1 VPAARYDAAPVNWYV
16 VRQAAIGTGL
26 CAAVP
31 AFVLALPAAAPAAT
45 PEPGLWIG
53 TKGNVQQSFTVRAV
67 GSRRVVT
74 DLVLFC
80 GSVGFLSEESLRDPF
95 DARVLNVKRSGV
107 VKGWAGPG
115 EKPVRLGRRSA
126 VVDTYGYT
134 SGGCPESDFK
144 RIRVS
149 RGPTRPIQDGVYD
162 GESDPAYHLSFE
174 VVGGGTLLRDL
185 DGHAGVPDPTT
196 LTGYCGPAGDIG
208 SDARIAA
215 DGTFTS
221 DPGPPEGN
229 RDSRLIVTGMIA
241 GGGASGTYSYSAP
254 EHCVGDGPLTGSVA
268 FATTLTQAN
277 PHAIPPGSGG
287 EEPEP
292 PVETKPPPQQGYP
305 GPPEGSKDPDCIPSL
320 EVGPIKALAACFVAR
335 GQESESAGRVR
346 LNGID
351 LTPARPGVK
360 IRVNRRTFAVTST
373 GPVELRIGGLALLRD
388 KLEWRRPDA
397 VFEIDGKSD
406 AKDPGPDFK
415 TKNQNLFGLPVDGSA
430 KLELTDGKTVLTV
443 TVEVPDDGPLPKPLK
458 RLAGY
463 SGELRAAA
471 TNESGL
477 VLDGG
482 KLTFP
487 GLRAGFVE
495 IQGAELAISLS
506 GSSYHFDGKAT
517 VFPFRFNRIGFEGT
531 LGIGFGDGYFKLG
544 LAAEQL
550 NRALVY
556 GFFLQKVGLELQIN
570 PFGLMGSAGVTF
582 GPQFRLGGDLISA
595 ARLDGSLQYLS
606 GGDAEPA
613 SVELAGALE
622 LAEADAADGK
632 VTVKSD
638 ATIDAEGTFKF
649 EVAGYGLEGKLD
661 GWFDGLRAFNVEGGV
676 ELSIPGPNGSGD
688 AVLSTRGVGACRH
701 GFGPDVGFGYT
712 WGEGIGGVSF
722 VGSSCSVGNWREER
736 STSTFASAAQA
747 GPLRVPVRRGL
758 RQLAVRLSG
767 AGGPPAV
774 VVTAPDGRQIASVP
788 TPDGVVD
795 ERTLLVQDPDT
806 SATYLVV
813 DAPARGRW
821 TIAPQAGPPIA
832 ALATAA
838 PLPRVRVGGRV
849 RDGGRRK
856 LLRYRAR
863 GLAGRRL
870 QLMDTAGGGHKLI
883 RTTGRARGRIRFTP
897 LPRGGRHRIRA
908 LVLGSQG
915 IPTGITRKVA
925 TYRAHHG
932 GPPRPRRVRVRRHGG
947 SKIVK
952 WRGPR
957 RLRYEVDVRV
967 TDGRRLRL
975 IARPGR
981 RSVRVGIVP
990 RGVKVRATLRARD
1003 ATGRAG
1009 RAARARG

>member
-1 VPAARYDAAPVNWYV
+1 MRRDAG
-16 VRQAAIGTGL
+16 RQGAIGAAL
-26 CAAVP
+26 CAAVF
-31 AFVLALPAAAPAAT
+31 ALVLALPAAAPAAT
-45 PEPGLWIG
+45 PEPGLWVG

-67 GSRRVVT
+67 GARRVVT

-80 GSVGFLSEESLRDPF
+80 GSTGFLSEESSSAPF
-95 DARVLNVKRSGV
+95 DARVLKVKRNGV

-115 EKPVRLGRRSA
+115 EKAARLGGRSA
-126 VVDTYGYT
+126 VVDSFAYT

-144 RIRVS
+144 GIRMR
-149 RGPTRPIQDGVYD
+149 RGPARPIRDGVYE
-162 GESDPAYHLSFE
+162 GESEPAYSLRFE
-174 VVGGGTLLRDL
+174 VVGGGMLLRNL
-185 DGHAGVPDPTT
+185 SGRAGVPDSTS
-196 LTGYCGPAGDIG
+196 LTGYCGPAGAIG
-208 SDARIAA
+208 RDARIAA
-215 DGTFTS
+215 DGSFTS

-229 RDSRLIVTGMIA
+229 RDSRLIVTGTIA
-241 GGGASGTYSYSAP
+241 GAGASGTYTYSAP
-254 EHCVGDGPLTGSVA
+254 DHCVGDGGPLTGAVA
-268 FATTLTQAN
+268 FATALTQAN
-277 PHAIPPGSGG
+277 PNAIAPGSGG

-292 PVETKPPPQQGYP
+292 PVETKPPPRQSYP
-305 GPPEGSKDPDCIPSL
+305 GPPEASKDPDCAPSL
-320 EVGPIKALAACFVAR
+320 EVGPIKALAACFVAS
-335 GQESESAGRVR
+335 GEESESAGRVR

-360 IRVNRRTFAVTST
+360 VRVNRRTFAVTST
-373 GPVELRIGGLALLRD
+373 GPVELRIGGLSLLRD
-388 KLEWRRPDA
+388 KLEWRRPEA

-406 AKDPGPDFK
+406 AKDPGPEFK
-415 TKNQNLFGLPVDGSA
+415 TKNQKLFGLPVDGSA
-430 KLELTDGKTVLTV
+430 KLELTDGKTVVTV
-443 TVEVPDDGPLPKPLK
+443 TVEVPEDGALPKQLK

-487 GLRAGFVE
+487 GLKAGFVE

-506 GSSYHFDGKAT
+506 GSTYHFDGKAT
-517 VFPFRFNRIGFEGT
+517 VFPFRFNRMGVDGS

-570 PFGLMGSAGVTF
+570 PFGLLGAAAVTF
-582 GPQFRLGGDLISA
+582 GPQFRFDGDLISA
-595 ARLDGSLQYLS
+595 GRLDGSLQYLS
-606 GGDAEPA
+606 GGDDDPA

-632 VTVKSD
+632 VTVTRDSVD
-638 ATIDAEGTFKF
+638 VEGKFKF
-649 EVAGYGLEGKLD
+649 KVAGYGLDGKLT
-661 GWFDGLRAFNVEGGV
+661 GWFDGLRAFNVEGGA

-688 AVLSTRGVGACRH
+688 AVLSARGVGACRH

-712 WGEGIGGVSF
+712 WGKGLGGVSF
-722 VGSSCSVGNWREER
+722 VGGSCSLGGWREER
-736 STSTFASAAQA
+736 SASAAQT
-747 GPLRVPVRRGL
+747 GPVRVPVRRGL
-758 RQLAVRLSG
+758 RQLAVRLNG

-795 ERTLLVQDPDT
+795 ARTLLVQDPDT
-806 SATYLVV
+806 SATYLIV

-821 TIAPQAGPPIA
+821 TIAPQAGPAIA
-832 ALATAA
+832 AVATAA
-838 PLPRVRVGGRV
+838 PLPRVRVRARVHGG
-849 RDGGRRK
+849 GTRK
-856 LLRYRAR
+856 TLDYRAS

-870 QLMDTAGGGHKLI
+870 QLVDTARGAHKVI
-883 RTTGRARGRIRFTP
+883 RTTGRARGRVRFTP
-897 LPRGGRHRIRA
+897 LPRSGRHRIRA
-908 LVLGSQG
+908 IVLGAQD
-915 IPTGITRKVA
+915 IPAGITRQVA
-925 TYRAHHG
+925 TYRARPS
-932 GPPRPRRVRVRRHGG
+932 GPPRARGVKVRRRG
-947 SKIVK
+947 STQVVS

-957 RLRYEVDVRV
+957 QLRYEVDVRV

-975 IARPGR
+975 IAPAGR

-990 RGVKVRATLRARD
+990 RGVKVRATVRGRD
-1003 ATGRAG
+1003 ATGRAS